1 MTFKPVALLAT
12 TGLVAGSVAALAPS
26 AQAQDQ
32 FSNEG
37 ILFEVPTIVEF
48 LFVDSN
54 GAYLSTFGVENLET
68 GERTPLIQETP
79 SPDPNDTSA
88 IVYETFAEFE
98 FEENTPYVLY
108 LESFYNGEPVG
119 TVYSN
124 NMLNPN
130 DEQLADLGDGM
141 EGLANGGT
149 TIRWDDTA
157 STLVSQPQQDRDF
170 NDFVV
175 RAGGSVLCP
184 FAEVPPVDSQ
194 PQVVPGAPPAAPVQ
208 AEPVPGLW

>member
-1 MTFKPVALLAT
+1 MTLKPVALLAT

-32 FSNEG
+32 FGNEG

-48 LFVDSN
+48 QFVGSN

-79 SPDPNDTSA
+79 SPDPNNPSA

-98 FEENTPYVLY
+98 FQENIPYAFY
-108 LESFYNGEPVG
+108 LESSYNGQPAG
-119 TVYSN
+119 IVYSSN
-124 NMLNPN
+124 RLNPN
-130 DEQLADLGDGM
+130 NEQLAELGDGID
-141 EGLANGGT
+141 GLANGGT
-149 TIRWDDTA
+149 TLRWDDTA
-157 STLVSQPQQDRDF
+157 SALVSQPQQDRDF

-175 RAGGSVLCP
+175 QAGGSVLCP
-184 FAEVPPVDSQ
+184 FAEVPPV
-194 PQVVPGAPPAAPVQ
+194 
-208 AEPVPGLW
+208 